1 MSGKASRNL
10 SAWRVGDEGHFR
22 AKMVLSKAVAQGRLI
37 RPKLCTECN
46 RGPATQ
52 PKWADYKNPLDVRWL
67 CPDCVRGEREREA
80 WAVADAHK
88 DVVIG

>member
-1 MSGKASRNL
+1 MTGKPSPNL
-10 SAWRVGDEGHFR
+10 SAWRVGDKGHFR
-22 AKMVLSKAVAQGRLI
+22 AKMVLSKAVAQGKLK
-37 RPKLCTECN
+37 RPTLCTRCD

-52 PKWADYKNPLDVRWL
+52 PKWRDYENPLDVEWL

-80 WAVADAHK
+80 WAVAPESE